1 MELMTLDETRS
12 LLTRAASLR
21 GQGRQREAIDLI
33 ERNLPQLNDDL
44 RLISTV
50 EQVRAASVLILQRV
64 RRGSEL
70 LAEGRITAAFLTPDG
85 RPTRQPRE
93 WVQTFERIRRGEN
106 AISD

>member
-44 RLISTV
+44 RLNALLEV
-50 EQVRAASVLILQRV
+50 VYAALEFGDRAKAVSAAR
-64 RRGSEL
+64 L
-70 LAEGRITAAFLTPDG
+70 LAEIDPDI
-85 RPTRQPRE
+85 PTVRKLLSG
-93 WVQTFERIRRGEN
+93 TGHS
-106 AISD
+106 AT